1 MLKLQK
7 IWQQPAKKAKLLQ
20 QNPQLNNIN
29 KDMLL
34 NEFIY
39 FNDNNN
45 DFAVDRRYDNK
56 RDRSV
61 VEKSDTRKI
70 RLTLRQ
76 INQLRLQAE
85 AHEAEHQSELG
96 FIQQMYGVPVE
107 AAAE

>member
-1 MLKLQK
+1 
-7 IWQQPAKKAKLLQ
+7 
-20 QNPQLNNIN
+20 
-29 KDMLL
+29 MLL

-56 RDRSV
+56 QDRSV

-107 AAAE
+107 AAATE